1 MCWKPA
7 SWNWEWHAQNATAS
21 GEKFTGHFE
30 AVARLFHRAWQKEN
44 FQESG
49 GLSEGSICL
58 GAVSIF
64 VKISEWLLCTR
75 NRYFLKLFSNLKH
88 LDGKMCRDVLGVVWA
103 EQDACVCGNGV
114 LGLLSLL
121 REVRNYYMI
130 LKVLSLKLKK
140 RFSPARPC
148 RSWEVLSTYCSHDL
162 RALTSMASLQSLD
175 GRSTEGLCPASAS
188 KQTSVTFHTQGCQSH
203 MQSLQGS
210 AHSRGQDMLEW
221 CLVSSSRKFV
231 R

>member
-1 MCWKPA
+1 
-7 SWNWEWHAQNATAS
+7 
-21 GEKFTGHFE
+21 
-30 AVARLFHRAWQKEN
+30 
-44 FQESG
+44 
-49 GLSEGSICL
+49 
-58 GAVSIF
+58 
-64 VKISEWLLCTR
+64 
-75 NRYFLKLFSNLKH
+75 
-88 LDGKMCRDVLGVVWA
+88 
-103 EQDACVCGNGV
+103 
-114 LGLLSLL
+114 
-121 REVRNYYMI
+121 MI

-140 RFSPARPC
+140 KKKDFPLLGLC

-175 GRSTEGLCPASAS
+175 GRSTEGPVQPPAS
-188 KQTSVTFHTQGCQSH
+188 KQTSVAFHTQGCQSH